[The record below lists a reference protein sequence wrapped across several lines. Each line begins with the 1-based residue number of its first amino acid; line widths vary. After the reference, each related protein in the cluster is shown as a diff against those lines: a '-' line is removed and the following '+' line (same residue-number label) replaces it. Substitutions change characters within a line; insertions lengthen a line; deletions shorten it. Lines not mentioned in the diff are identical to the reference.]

1 MKYLSLILLLCS
13 VSFCWTACTKE
24 EPKVCIDS
32 FVDERDGTEYCIT
45 TIGTQVWMADNL
57 QFASDTNTYLNTLS
71 PNTVNAVY
79 GRLYTFNEA
88 NQACP
93 NGWHLPTDA
102 EWKTLEMTLGMS
114 SVEADGLNDRGTD
127 EGTQL
132 KSTEGWN
139 ATINAG
145 VEGTNSSGFNAFP
158 SGEWNPSFGPF
169 FHLGEEASY
178 WTASVYDTTDAAW
191 MRTLAYDNASI
202 RRSYV
207 TGKMGFAC
215 RCVQD

>member
-1 MKYLSLILLLCS
+1 MKHLLLILL
-13 VSFCWTACTKE
+13 FCNVAILWTACTKE
-24 EPKVCIDS
+24 ESKVCTNS

-57 QFASDTNTYLNTLS
+57 QFASDSNAYQNPS
-71 PNTVNAVY
+71 NPSTVNAVY
-79 GRLYTFNEA
+79 GRLYTFDEA
-88 NQACP
+88 NLACP
-93 NGWHLPTDA
+93 YGWHLPTDE

-114 SVEADGLNDRGTD
+114 ALEADALNDRGID
-127 EGTQL
+127 EGAQL

-139 ATINAG
+139 SSVNAG
-145 VEGTNSSGFNAFP
+145 VGGTNSTGFNALP

-178 WTASVYDTTDAAW
+178 WTASVYDTTGAAV
-191 MRTLAYDNASI
+191 MRTLSYDNASI
-202 RRSYV
+202 KRSYMTPKV
-207 TGKMGFAC
+207 GFAC